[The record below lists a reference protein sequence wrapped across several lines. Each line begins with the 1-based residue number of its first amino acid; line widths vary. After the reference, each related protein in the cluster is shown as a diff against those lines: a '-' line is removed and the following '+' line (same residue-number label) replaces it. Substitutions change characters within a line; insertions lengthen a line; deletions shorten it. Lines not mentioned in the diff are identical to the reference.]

1 MSNKFLTREKQK
13 SKRTERENAELK
25 DLKKAF

>member
-13 SKRTERENAELK
+13 SKRTERKNAELQ